1 MAVKLSQPVDV
12 SLAEGFLFEA
22 WWNYRLAGDIW
33 IHREDPAQGHFVL
46 INAIKPLLSALFIA
60 NGEYVPHEKWL
71 VHMSRTLDWKPE
83 RWEEGLREA
92 FSTGHFDLGSLAAR
106 QQAIDRLWRAI
117 DARLREKTGTKVS
130 MMQKYFYDK
139 LKVLVEKGSLPV
151 QEWAGEDAVGLL
163 SSQPFH
169 GVVELIDGVVVLDPE
184 KLLALQPQHMYS
196 WFYEVVEAV
205 IGEDGVIDG

>member
-46 INAIKPLLSALFIA
+46 NNAIKPLLSALFIA
-60 NGEYVPHEKWL
+60 NGEYVPPEKWL
-71 VHMSRTLDWKPE
+71 VHMGRTLDWKPQD
-83 RWEEGLREA
+83 WEQDLRSA
-92 FSTGHFDLGSLAAR
+92 LSTGRFDLESLVTR
-106 QQAIDRLWRAI
+106 QQAIGRLWGAI
-117 DARLREKTGTKVS
+117 DAKLRQQTGSKVS

-139 LKVLVEKGSLPV
+139 LKALVEKGSLPV

-205 IGEDGVIDG
+205 IGEDGVIDE

>member
-46 INAIKPLLSALFIA
+46 NNAIKPLLSALFIA
-60 NGEYVPHEKWL
+60 NGEYVPYEKWL

-139 LKVLVEKGSLPV
+139 LKVLVERAACPCRSGQGRTPWGCSAPSRSM
-151 QEWAGEDAVGLL
+151 ALL
-163 SSQPFH
+163 SS
-169 GVVELIDGVVVLDPE
+169 
-184 KLLALQPQHMYS
+184 
-196 WFYEVVEAV
+196 
-205 IGEDGVIDG
+205 